1 MIIVNNDLLKTPI
14 KIIAHQVNC
23 QGVMGGGVAKQIK
36 QKYPRVYEFYK
47 AYCCKTSKELLGDY
61 LAVWDDDHSH
71 LVVNIFGQDNFGRDK
86 VYTDYK
92 ALENGFDKFIKDYRN
107 SFNIMPEVQIPIA
120 IPYKIGCGLAG
131 GDWGSVS
138 TILDVLEIKYNI
150 IFIAYKLD

>member
-1 MIIVNNDLLKTPI
+1 M
-14 KIIAHQVNC
+14 
-23 QGVMGGGVAKQIK
+23 
-36 QKYPRVYEFYK
+36 
-47 AYCCKTSKELLGDY
+47 GDY
-61 LAVWDDDHSH
+61 LAVWNEDHSH
-71 LVVNIFGQDNFGRDK
+71 LVVNIFGQDNFGRNK

-107 SFNIMPEVQIPIA
+107 SLNIMPEVQIPIA

-138 TILDVLEIKYNI
+138 TILDILEIKYNI